1 MATLGLWDRT
11 GDQQVRD
18 SLLGNG
24 RSVASTQLRQ
34 GQRAIQNAAYS
45 QAASQRG
52 GNPALAVRNAQHAA
66 AIAGAE
72 NNYNQAKLR
81 AQEQLQYQQLAQ
93 AEDQKRGQVIGGIL
107 GGAGAA
113 LGSLAGPA
121 GTVAGG
127 ALGAAA
133 GNIVGG
139 NSQGAFGE
147 GLNAAVRGA
156 TQQGAQAA
164 QQAALGGVGSPKS
177 SWVAG
182 RDNGLSIMQ
191 KSAGNPQVVEQL
203 PGRNPSSMVRLDSE
217 NIVQP
222 GGTPAPEPSTAVAQ
236 APMSPAE
243 PSVPVAPAAPAQ
255 PQLPPGSGVELQVAP
270 RMVAANQ
277 PVAEGR
283 PLEEAVRGSVVQP
296 SAQPVM
302 ATAPV
307 APTMVQ
313 PPPSAVVSNQPN
325 GTQQVGSS
333 FRERQAIPL
342 YQTRDVMDAFLR
354 DQVRRS
360 RGGV

>member
-66 AIAGAE
+66 AIAGEE

-133 GNIVGG
+133 GNLVGG
-139 NSQGAFGE
+139 NSQGAFAE

-156 TQQGAQAA
+156 TQQGA
-164 QQAALGGVGSPKS
+164 QAALGGVGSPKS

-182 RDNGLSIMQ
+182 RDNGLSVTQ
-191 KSAGNPQVVEQL
+191 KFAGNPQVVEQL

-222 GGTPAPEPSTAVAQ
+222 GGTQAPEPSTAVAQ
-236 APMSPAE
+236 TPMSPAE

-325 GTQQVGSS
+325 GVQQVGSS

-342 YQTRDVMDAFLR
+342 YQTRDVLDAFLR
-354 DQVRRS
+354 DQARRS

>member
-133 GNIVGG
+133 GNLVGG

-164 QQAALGGVGSPKS
+164 LGGVGSPKS

-182 RDNGLSIMQ
+182 RDNGLSVTQ
-191 KSAGNPQVVEQL
+191 KFAGNPQVVEQL

-222 GGTPAPEPSTAVAQ
+222 GGTQAPEPSTAVAQ
-236 APMSPAE
+236 TPMSPAE